1 MRRILIQRIL
11 LQRILMILNKKKLRL
26 RKVIKMNLNLNL
38 KRVTV
43 RKRVRKAIL
52 NQTKNLVKI
61 IEAL

>member
-26 RKVIKMNLNLNL
+26 RKVIKMSLNL

-43 RKRVRKAIL
+43 RKRVSKATQ

>member
-1 MRRILIQRIL
+1 MRRILIQMIL

-26 RKVIKMNLNLNL
+26 RKVIKMSLNL

-43 RKRVRKAIL
+43 RKRVRKATL
-52 NQTKNLVKI
+52 NLTKNLVKI

>member
-1 MRRILIQRIL
+1 MRRILIQMIL

-26 RKVIKMNLNLNL
+26 RKVIKMSLNL

-43 RKRVRKAIL
+43 RKRVRKATQ

>member
-11 LQRILMILNKKKLRL
+11 LQRILMILSKKKLRL
-26 RKVIKMNLNLNL
+26 RKVIKMSLNL

-43 RKRVRKAIL
+43 RKRVRKATQ

>member
-26 RKVIKMNLNLNL
+26 RKVIKMSLNL

-43 RKRVRKAIL
+43 RKRVRKATQ

>member
-26 RKVIKMNLNLNL
+26 RKVIKMSLNL

-43 RKRVRKAIL
+43 RKRVRKATL
-52 NQTKNLVKI
+52 NLTKNLVKI

>member
-26 RKVIKMNLNLNL
+26 RKVIKMSLNLR
-38 KRVTV
+38 RVTV
-43 RKRVRKAIL
+43 RKRVRKATQNL
-52 NQTKNLVKI
+52 NRNLVKI

>member
-26 RKVIKMNLNLNL
+26 RKVIKMSLNL

-43 RKRVRKAIL
+43 RKRVRKATL
-52 NQTKNLVKI
+52 NLNRNLVKI

>member
-26 RKVIKMNLNLNL
+26 RKVIKMSLNL

-43 RKRVRKAIL
+43 RKRVRKATQK
-52 NQTKNLVKI
+52 QTKNLVKI

>member
-26 RKVIKMNLNLNL
+26 RKVIKMSLNL

-43 RKRVRKAIL
+43 RKRVRKATQ

-61 IEAL
+61 IEGL